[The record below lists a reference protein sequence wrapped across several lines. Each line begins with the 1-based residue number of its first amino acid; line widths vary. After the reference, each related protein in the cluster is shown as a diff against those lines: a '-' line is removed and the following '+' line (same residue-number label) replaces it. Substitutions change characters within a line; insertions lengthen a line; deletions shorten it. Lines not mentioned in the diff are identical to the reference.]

1 MKNRKDKKD
10 RNIRISLRSYFT
22 YVFVT
27 TLIFS
32 CLFSSC
38 IVLALTAIFYHG
50 SFTLFT
56 YMVITILICALT
68 ILMGSLSMWGG
79 SKHLTKPLK
88 EITDSVKQI
97 AAGDFSVVIHRNTKY
112 RGEYRYS
119 NEIDEL
125 AENVNAMTAE
135 LGSMDHM
142 RKDFMHNVSHE
153 LKTPIASISGITELL
168 LDGSLSL
175 EEQKNYLELM
185 HTESIRLSRLCE
197 NMLKLSRFSNQQIVT
212 KKTRIR
218 LDEQLRKCVILL
230 SESRPD
236 KPHEFELDAS
246 ECYIQSDYDLLMQIW
261 MNLLDNALKFSP
273 KDSMI
278 SIHVAQT
285 NENTTVTI
293 IDRGEGIQQEK
304 KDRIFEQFYQCE
316 ESHHKEGNG
325 LGLALVKQIL
335 ILLNGRIEYV
345 SEPQQGTTVHVIFEN
360 AD

>member
-1 MKNRKDKKD
+1 MKSKNTKKD
-10 RNIRISLRSYFT
+10 SNLRISLRSYFT

-32 CLFSSC
+32 CLLSAAV
-38 IVLALTAIFYHG
+38 VLILTAIFYHG
-50 SFTLFT
+50 SFTLST
-56 YMVITILICALT
+56 YIVITGLICLLT
-68 ILMGSLSMWGG
+68 VLIGSLSMWAG
-79 SKHLTKPLK
+79 SEHLTRPLK
-88 EITDSVKQI
+88 EITESVKQI
-97 AAGDFSVVIHRNTKY
+97 AEGDFTVHIRRNTKF
-112 RGEYRYS
+112 RGEYQYS

-168 LDGSLSL
+168 LDGSLSV

-185 HTESIRLSRLCE
+185 YTESIRLSRLCE
-197 NMLKLSRFSNQQIVT
+197 NMLRISRFSNQQIVA
-212 KKTRIR
+212 KKSRIR

-236 KPHEFELDAS
+236 KFHEFELDAK

-261 MNLLDNALKFSP
+261 MNLLDNAMKFSP
-273 KDSMI
+273 KGSLI
-278 SIHVAQT
+278 SIHVVQT
-285 NENTTVTI
+285 EEETMVRI
-293 IDRGEGIQQEK
+293 IDQGEGIQPEK
-304 KDRIFEQFYQCE
+304 KERIFEQFYQCE

-325 LGLALVKQIL
+325 LGLALVKQIVM
-335 ILLNGRIEYV
+335 LLDGNIEYE
-345 SEPQQGTTVHVIFEN
+345 SEPKKGTTVQVKFGHS
-360 AD
+360 